1 MGKEVLQ
8 LTGAMT
14 PRALAHYDVSGA
26 IVDYDA
32 DADFGAERLVCHIA
46 TISHS
51 KVDVVDV
58 KVDGEVVKYDW
69 ATNEAKSGGASAG
82 SGIV

>member
-32 DADFGAERLVCHIA
+32 DADLGAERFICHIA
-46 TISHS
+46 TILDS

-58 KVDGEVVKYDW
+58 KVDEEVVKYDW

-82 SGIV
+82 